1 MKEIYNRW
9 TKNKKSGGSGNVV
22 VEMKDWLADIN
33 QNVIFKMII
42 GKRISEATYTHGDLI
57 GRKVFKDW
65 FRMNET
71 FVVSD
76 ALPFLRWL
84 DLGGHEKTM
93 RKVAKE
99 VDQVVQGWLEEHK
112 QKKNRT
118 ISSGV
123 KGNEGERDFVDLML
137 SVLDDANLEPK
148 IFTRRHVGVLDKKE
162 KNILAVQR
170 GSYAQAAGN
179 PLSTKTEVPKI
190 GNNSK
195 SISSNPFYKV
205 IPKHIPFKL
214 C

>member
-9 TKNKKSGGSGNVV
+9 TKNKESGGSGNVV

-65 FRMNET
+65 LRMNET

-118 ISSGV
+118 ISSGL

-137 SVLDDANLEPK
+137 SVLDDAKVTN
-148 IFTRRHVGVLDKKE
+148 
-162 KNILAVQR
+162 
-170 GSYAQAAGN
+170 SYEADIINKATSLQ
-179 PLSTKTEVPKI
+179 V
-190 GNNSK
+190 
-195 SISSNPFYKV
+195 
-205 IPKHIPFKL
+205 
-214 C
+214 